1 MRRASSPAWPSI
13 SRHGSR
19 VTRICVF
26 AGSSP
31 GASDAYRKA
40 AVELGE
46 ALAERDTELVYGGG
60 CVGLMGVLADAA
72 LACGGRVIGVIPH
85 TLMLREVGHRG
96 LTELRVVDSMHERK
110 AMMAELSDGF
120 IALPGG
126 FGTLEETF
134 EILTWA
140 QLGLHGHPCGL
151 LNIDGYFD
159 GLLAFLDH
167 AVREAFVR
175 DAHRSMLLVADSPR
189 RLLDRFAAYRAP
201 NVEKWLQRSAQT

>member
-1 MRRASSPAWPSI
+1 
-13 SRHGSR
+13 
-19 VTRICVF
+19 VKRICVF

-31 GASDAYRKA
+31 GANDAYRKA

-46 ALAERDTELVYGGG
+46 ALAERDVELVYGGG

-72 LACGGRVIGVIPH
+72 LARGGRVTGVIPH
-85 TLMLREVGHRG
+85 TLMLREVGHRA
-96 LTELRVVDSMHERK
+96 LTELHVVDSMHERK

-151 LNIDGYFD
+151 LNVEGYFD
-159 GLLAFLDH
+159 SLLAFLDH
-167 AVREAFVR
+167 SVQEAFLR
-175 DAHRSMLLVADSPR
+175 DVHRAMLLVEDSPR
-189 RLLDRFAAYRAP
+189 SLLDRFAAYRAP
-201 NVEKWLQRSAQT
+201 VVAKWLQRSAQT

>member
-1 MRRASSPAWPSI
+1 MK
-13 SRHGSR
+13 
-19 VTRICVF
+19 RICVF

-31 GASDAYRKA
+31 GANDTYRMA

-46 ALAERDTELVYGGG
+46 ALAGSGIELVYGGG
-60 CVGLMGVLADAA
+60 CVGLMGVLADAM
-72 LACGGRVIGVIPH
+72 LARGGRVTGVIPH
-85 TLMLREVGHRG
+85 TLMVREVGHRG
-96 LTELRVVDSMHERK
+96 LTELRVVESMHERK
-110 AMMAELSDGF
+110 AMMAALSDGF

-140 QLGLHGHPCGL
+140 QLGLHAHPCGL

-159 GLLAFLDH
+159 ALLAFLDRS
-167 AVREAFVR
+167 VNEAFVR
-175 DAHRSMLLVADSPR
+175 EAHRAMLLVDDSPR

-201 NVEKWLQRSAQT
+201 TVEKWLQRSAQT

>member
-1 MRRASSPAWPSI
+1 MK
-13 SRHGSR
+13 
-19 VTRICVF
+19 RICVF

-31 GASDAYRKA
+31 GANDTYRMA

-46 ALAERDTELVYGGG
+46 ALAGSGIELVYGGG

-72 LACGGRVIGVIPH
+72 LARGGRVTGVIPH
-85 TLMLREVGHRG
+85 TLMVREVGHRG
-96 LTELRVVDSMHERK
+96 LTDLRVVESMHERK

-140 QLGLHGHPCGL
+140 QLGLHAHPCGL

-159 GLLAFLDH
+159 ALLAFLDRS
-167 AVREAFVR
+167 VNEAFVR
-175 DAHRSMLLVADSPR
+175 EAHRAMLLVDDSPR

-201 NVEKWLQRSAQT
+201 TVEKWLQRSAQT